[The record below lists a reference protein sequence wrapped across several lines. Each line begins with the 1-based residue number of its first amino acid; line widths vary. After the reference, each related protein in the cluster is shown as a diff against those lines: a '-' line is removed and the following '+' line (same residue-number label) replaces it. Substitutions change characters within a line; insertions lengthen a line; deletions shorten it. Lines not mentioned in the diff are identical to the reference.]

1 MCITLVLM
9 RITTKLRINAYVFVV
24 IALIMCAN
32 EFQMRG
38 GFEMLRGLLP
48 VVTVP

>member
-1 MCITLVLM
+1 M
-9 RITTKLRINAYVFVV
+9 RITTKLRINAYLFVV
-24 IALIMCAN
+24 MALYMSAN

-38 GFEMLRGLLP
+38 GLDILRGLLP